1 MSWHKELVP
10 ASPKRPSVERATRPK
25 RMRAR
30 RLRPQELR
38 VGTVQAQFQHATL
51 GRLSATVEDLSLHGL
66 ALVIPGAAVRGAL
79 LLTGDRL
86 EEITLA
92 AGTARLYQGR
102 GTARHIDERAGDLVV
117 GVALDT
123 SAVDLGQLYRAGQRS
138 DFAERWQNVK
148 RIAQASDVAAGF
160 KSWVHELRVML
171 AATEEFLE
179 TEERG
184 LCDEDRETAAI
195 ARAEYLQVVAP
206 ELKAGLEGARKTLAQ
221 LVGHLT
227 PEQHAAYRAYCA
239 SQLNPYLKQS
249 PFLRRALDKPLGYAG
264 DYEMMN
270 MLYRDPSE
278 GETLLGRALNL
289 CFTDEPAAQA
299 NKNRIEYLGA
309 HIRDAV
315 ARTPSGRTRIASLG
329 CGPAREIETLLRSS
343 PELGA
348 RLDIALIDQE
358 ERAIAHCERTLAPL
372 AASTGARVH
381 FIRDSLRALLTR
393 DSLAQKLGQ
402 RELIYSAGLFDY
414 LDDRLFRRILG
425 VLYTGL
431 AEGGRLA
438 IGNVAAH
445 NPSRWI
451 MEYFAGWFL
460 IHRSV
465 EALLEL
471 GSELPA
477 TAQRRVEAE
486 PSGVNLFLH
495 VQR

>member
-1 MSWHKELVP
+1 
-10 ASPKRPSVERATRPK
+10 
-25 RMRAR
+25 
-30 RLRPQELR
+30 
-38 VGTVQAQFQHATL
+38 
-51 GRLSATVEDLSLHGL
+51 
-66 ALVIPGAAVRGAL
+66 
-79 LLTGDRL
+79 
-86 EEITLA
+86 
-92 AGTARLYQGR
+92 
-102 GTARHIDERAGDLVV
+102 
-117 GVALDT
+117 
-123 SAVDLGQLYRAGQRS
+123 
-138 DFAERWQNVK
+138 
-148 RIAQASDVAAGF
+148 
-160 KSWVHELRVML
+160 VHELRVVL
-171 AATEEFLE
+171 AATQEFLE
-179 TEERG
+179 NEERA
-184 LCDEDRETAAI
+184 LRDEDRETAAI
-195 ARAEYLQVVAP
+195 ARNEYLQVVAP
-206 ELKAGLEGARKTLAQ
+206 ELKGGLEEARRTLTA
-221 LVGHLT
+221 LVESLT

-249 PFLRRALDKPLGYAG
+249 PFLRRALEKPLGYAG

-270 MLYRDPSE
+270 MLYREPAE

-299 NKNRIEYLGA
+299 NKNRIQYIGRL
-309 HIRDAV
+309 IRQAV
-315 ARTPSGRTRIASLG
+315 ARTAPGGRTRIASLG
-329 CGPAREIETLLRSS
+329 CGPAREIETLLKTE

-348 RLDIALIDQE
+348 RLEIALIDQE

-381 FIRDSLRALLTR
+381 FIRESLRTLLTR

-431 AEGGRLA
+431 CDGGRLV

-460 IHRSV
+460 IHRSAA
-465 EALLEL
+465 ELLEL
-471 GSELPA
+471 AGELPQDA
-477 TAQRRVEAE
+477 RREVDAE

-495 VQR
+495 IYR